1 MISSNIINCKRYL
14 LKISLSIFIIVEVVN
29 KFAWRELRGI
39 YGISQCIYSLL
50 HFLWNLLIWINHNNR
65 VAMQPGGPGEPLKV
79 MEFDICPKNQGKVRE
94 FQYFIQNSGKV
105 REFEKKIKTGSNF
118 YSDFKTKL
126 PSILSYGHIKWPIF
140 SLFVSICQI
149 LVNAICNSNI
159 LVFSSNSNLVCV
171 EYLLYFLLKWSG
183 NFILLFE

>member
-94 FQYFIQNSGKV
+94 FQYFIQNSRKV
-105 REFEKKIKTGSNF
+105 REFEKILRLEVTFILILKPNF
-118 YSDFKTKL
+118 RVSCHMGTL
-126 PSILSYGHIKWPIF
+126 NGLF
-140 SLFVSICQI
+140 SLFLSRYVK
-149 LVNAICNSNI
+149 
-159 LVFSSNSNLVCV
+159 F
-171 EYLLYFLLKWSG
+171 
-183 NFILLFE
+183 